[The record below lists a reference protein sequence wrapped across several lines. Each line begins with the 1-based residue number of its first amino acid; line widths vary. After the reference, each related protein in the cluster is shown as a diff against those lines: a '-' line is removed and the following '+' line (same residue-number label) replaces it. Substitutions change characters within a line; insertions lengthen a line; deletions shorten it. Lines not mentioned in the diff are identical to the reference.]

1 MCCYSSSNSLEKRR
15 VKIIAQIRNL
25 DEQYPPCL
33 STRLSVRKLTDSSTP
48 HAATFGGLID
58 SQTLLRRSSGSL
70 TSHQKALANPQDFL
84 GNLQGLLASP
94 GTLPPCFIFLPPRTQ
109 KIPRL
114 RDSKR
119 GKNTFILST
128 CFAVI
133 L

>member
-1 MCCYSSSNSLEKRR
+1 MCYYSSSNSLEKRR

-33 STRLSVRKLTDSSTP
+33 STRAFQFYSNTP
-48 HAATFGGLID
+48 RAATFGGLID